1 MSSNYSKLYEKE
13 YDKLV
18 IENEAL
24 LNENKRLKDIE
35 KALVSL
41 TIKIDELIEI
51 NKQNLKEIKKKDE
64 LIKKLTEE
72 IERLKN
78 NNKKDSSNS
87 SKPSSTNGS
96 KIIPNNRPKSTKS
109 KGGQKNHIAHTLK
122 AKDVEELINDKEN
135 VKFIKNTIDDLNKKY
150 PKYVLD
156 LVTQV
161 LVTEN
166 TGCNIDKLN
175 EVQYGNNI
183 KALVIFLASDNYMS
197 GDRIVDFIR
206 VLTNNKI
213 NLSKAT
219 VDNWINETSNS
230 IENEIEE
237 IKNSLLNSYYIQA
250 DDSNIK
256 VNKKNNF
263 QLCICNKDSVLL
275 YTSENKNKESWDKT
289 ILPLYTGILVKDGTS
304 VYNKYN
310 LKLAQCNV
318 HISRYLKGCS
328 DLSEGK
334 HKCPM
339 KLRSFLNGINDYR
352 NKLK

>member
-109 KGGQKNHIAHTLK
+109 KG
-122 AKDVEELINDKEN
+122 
-135 VKFIKNTIDDLNKKY
+135 
-150 PKYVLD
+150 
-156 LVTQV
+156 
-161 LVTEN
+161 
-166 TGCNIDKLN
+166 
-175 EVQYGNNI
+175 
-183 KALVIFLASDNYMS
+183 
-197 GDRIVDFIR
+197 
-206 VLTNNKI
+206 
-213 NLSKAT
+213 
-219 VDNWINETSNS
+219 
-230 IENEIEE
+230 
-237 IKNSLLNSYYIQA
+237 
-250 DDSNIK
+250 
-256 VNKKNNF
+256 
-263 QLCICNKDSVLL
+263 
-275 YTSENKNKESWDKT
+275 
-289 ILPLYTGILVKDGTS
+289 
-304 VYNKYN
+304 
-310 LKLAQCNV
+310 
-318 HISRYLKGCS
+318 
-328 DLSEGK
+328 
-334 HKCPM
+334 
-339 KLRSFLNGINDYR
+339 
-352 NKLK
+352 